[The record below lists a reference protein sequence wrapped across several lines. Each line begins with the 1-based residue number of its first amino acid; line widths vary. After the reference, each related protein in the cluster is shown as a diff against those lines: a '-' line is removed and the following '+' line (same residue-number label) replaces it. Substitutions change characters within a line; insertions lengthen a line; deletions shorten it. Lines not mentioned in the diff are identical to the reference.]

1 MTTDLHVVFA
11 ITNLTATSQHLGRA
25 MIKTV
30 SVQMSRGLV
39 RELEDVHTGT

>member
-11 ITNLTATSQHLGRA
+11 ITNLTATSQYLGRV

-30 SVQMSRGLV
+30 SMQMSRGLA
-39 RELEDVHTGT
+39 RELEDVRTGT